1 MKDMILENLDAP
13 ERLEQLYRRDKA
25 NFERAFNELYPEISG
40 NPIAEA
46 WNVRLNFVD
55 EKQSR
60 ASTGRE
66 LIFVIIAS
74 LIAIII
80 AKLPDIFAIE
90 PDIYYPRNIGFIVFP
105 ALAAYFAWKNSLSN
119 KTLILIYS
127 ITLFSLLFINLL
139 PQNEKTQTFI
149 LSCIHLHVILWTL
162 LGVSFTGGEF
172 RQSKARLAYLRYN
185 GDLIVMTTLIL
196 MAGAILSGITV
207 SLFDLIDMN
216 IKQFY
221 MKNIA
226 LSGLASA
233 PIVATYIIRN
243 NQQIVSKISPIIAKI
258 FSPLVLVM
266 VTAYLIAMIVTG
278 KDPYNDREFLLV
290 FNLLLIGVMAIIFF
304 TVAEATGS
312 GVGRSQMLILF
323 LLSLATIIVNAIALS
338 AIIFR
343 ISEWGISPNKIAVL
357 AANTLILINLLIVAY
372 RLYGSLRDISKVE
385 TVGDAIAKY
394 IPVYAAWA
402 AIVVFVFPFVFGFK

>member
-13 ERLEQLYRRDKA
+13 ERLEQIYRRDKG
-25 NFERAFNELYPEISG
+25 NFKRVFNELYPEISG
-40 NPIAEA
+40 NSIAEA
-46 WNVRLNFVD
+46 WNARLNYFD

-60 ASTGRE
+60 ASTNRE

-74 LIAIII
+74 LIAIVI
-80 AKLPDIFAIE
+80 AKLPDILTIE
-90 PDIYYPRNIGFIVFP
+90 PDTYYPRNLGFIVFP
-105 ALAAYFAWKNSLSN
+105 ALAAYFAWKNRLPN
-119 KTLILIYS
+119 KTLTLIYS
-127 ITLFSLLFINLL
+127 MTVFSLLFINLL
-139 PQNEKTQTFI
+139 PQNEKSQTFI
-149 LSCIHLHVILWTL
+149 LSCTHLPVVLWTL
-162 LGVSFTGGEF
+162 LGVSFTGSEF
-172 RQSKARLAYLRYN
+172 RQSKARLAYLRYI

-196 MAGAILSGITV
+196 IAGAILSGITV
-207 SLFDLIDMN
+207 TLFELIDMD
-216 IKQFY
+216 IKLFY
-221 MKNIA
+221 LKNIV

-243 NQQIVSKISPIIAKI
+243 NQQIVSKVSPIIAKI

-266 VTAYLIAMIVTG
+266 VSAYLIAMIVTG

-290 FNLLLIGVMAIIFF
+290 FNMLLIGVMAIIFF

-312 GVGRSQMLILF
+312 GVGRSQVLILF

-372 RLYGSLRDISKVE
+372 RLFGSLKDISKVE
-385 TVGDAIAKY
+385 SVGDAIAKY
-394 IPVYAAWA
+394 IPVYAVWA
-402 AIVVFVFPFVFGFK
+402 AIVVFVFPFVFGFN

>member
-46 WNVRLNFVD
+46 WNVRINFVD

-90 PDIYYPRNIGFIVFP
+90 PDIYYPRNICFIVFP
-105 ALAAYFAWKNSLSN
+105 ALAAYFAWKNSLPN

-149 LSCIHLHVILWTL
+149 LSCIHLPVILWTL

-278 KDPYNDREFLLV
+278 KDPYNDREFLLI

-304 TVAEATGS
+304 TVAEATGL

-357 AANTLILINLLIVAY
+357 AANSLILINLLIVAY
-372 RLYGSLRDISKVE
+372 RLFGSLRDISKVE